1 MTIYRIDEGKAAEA
15 FMDTVDGFPI
25 AVKVLIQQGVL
36 VEVEPVDARIMCD
49 ECDGTGTRQGFIG
62 SSGCSVCDERGFII
76 APVVVVEDTE

>member
-1 MTIYRIDEGKAAEA
+1 MTLYRIEYKGDIKLNRYTE
-15 FMDTVDGFPI
+15 M
-25 AVKVLIQQGVL
+25 LIENGQL
-36 VEVEPVDARIMCD
+36 VPVEPIKVRIMCD